1 MALSQRD
8 KTKATIESLRDEVK
22 TMNTKFKKL
31 ETDLSIIK
39 TVKNLLMKKS
49 VEVERQCW
57 ENAQYSR
64 RGCLELTGIPTSVK
78 EDVLKEKVLL
88 LLLLLF
94 VIYFLLT

>member
-1 MALSQRD
+1 MALSQKD

-64 RGCLELTGIPTSVK
+64 NYCNAY
-78 EDVLKEKVLL
+78 
-88 LLLLLF
+88 
-94 VIYFLLT
+94 IYASIEP